1 MTRKRARAG
10 LHFGVG
16 LGCVLSKS
24 KGEGRYRRREVCDEG
39 WSFPNNCTKVIR
51 EGRPNQDNVDWR
63 MLLAVHPP
71 RFGRISSSRFE
82 KSTPKHPARLSSAR
96 LTCARVTKNEAGPQG
111 GGVWLVSVRAPAP
124 NHGSSQNLYQGIS
137 RIPTLG

>member
-1 MTRKRARAG
+1 MRGGPFPTIAPKSSEKAAQTKTMSTGGCYWPSILPG
-10 LHFGVG
+10 LAEFHRHG
-16 LGCVLSKS
+16 
-24 KGEGRYRRREVCDEG
+24 
-39 WSFPNNCTKVIR
+39 
-51 EGRPNQDNVDWR
+51 
-63 MLLAVHPP
+63 
-71 RFGRISSSRFE
+71 FE

-124 NHGSSQNLYQGIS
+124 NHRSSQNLYQGIS